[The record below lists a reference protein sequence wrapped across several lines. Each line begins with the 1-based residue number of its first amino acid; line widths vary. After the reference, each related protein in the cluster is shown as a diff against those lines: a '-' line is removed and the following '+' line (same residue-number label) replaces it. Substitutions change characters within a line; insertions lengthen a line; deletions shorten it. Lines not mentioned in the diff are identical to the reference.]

1 MVKVSIYDDNSA
13 RRESLEAIINLTAE
27 LSLCGSYTDCSNV
40 ISNIELNKPDLVLMD
55 IEMPTVNG
63 IEGVKEIKKYFPE
76 IKIIMQTAFDDDDKV
91 FAAIQAGAEG
101 YILKSA
107 SVLQIVQSI
116 DEVLKGGAVMTPSIA
131 LKVMRHFGSINNI
144 EQYDYHLSLKEN
156 EALKFLA
163 QGLSYKMIADK
174 MGISYFTVNNHI
186 KKIYEK
192 LHVNSLGEAVAIAH
206 KNKMV

>member
-1 MVKVSIYDDNSA
+1 MIKVSIYDDNTA
-13 RRESLEAIINLTAE
+13 RRESLEAIINITQEYE
-27 LSLCGSYTDCSNV
+27 LSGSYVDCSNV
-40 ISNIELNKPDLVLMD
+40 VLNTELSKPDLILMD
-55 IEMPTVNG
+55 IEMPEVNG
-63 IEGVKEIKKYFPE
+63 IEGVKAIKRYFPE

-131 LKVMRHFGSINNI
+131 LKVMRHFGTQTTT
-144 EQYDYHLSLKEN
+144 EQHDYHLSVKEN
-156 EALKFLA
+156 EVLKFLA

-206 KNKMV
+206 KNRMV